1 MKAVKEVIVFTVGDA
16 TKISTWSNVPYFFT
30 TTLEKQGVK
39 VIRVNLQESKNL
51 KLLHFFC
58 FAWMVKFFFKKSA
71 YTYYRSAL
79 NNWDTNRKIK
89 KAVAANPNAD
99 LHVFLTFSFSSKPF
113 TNKPVLL
120 FGDWTYD
127 HQLNY
132 FAARK
137 PYGFEQRSVNRE
149 NTCIE
154 NADAVVVLFPKVAAY
169 MQAKYKNKNIHYLGN
184 VINSNAEE
192 VKDNVTN
199 RNNSVV
205 FIGAAKYMDGL
216 LTLIKAIEKLN
227 NAGIK
232 IDLQVIGIAANE
244 VGEKHAFVKYHGY
257 LDKGDTAQ
265 RKKYYE
271 ILNGAKVFVNTNQKW
286 ASFSASIE
294 AMYHYVPIIV
304 PPYPEFVETFGEQ
317 INFGKYCKQ
326 DDDLSKLILDVLSA
340 SDYTTLCSNAH
351 EAVKEFTWDKY
362 IGKVLGLLKE

>member
-1 MKAVKEVIVFTVGDA
+1 MKNVKEVIVFSVGDS

-30 TTLEKQGVK
+30 TTLEKQGIK
-39 VIRVNLQESKNL
+39 VNRVNLQESKNL
-51 KLLHFFC
+51 KLLYFFC
-58 FAWMVKFFFKKSA
+58 FGWLVKFFFKKSA

-89 KAVAANPNAD
+89 KAVQEYTNAD
-99 LHVFLTFSFSSKPF
+99 LHVFLTFSFSSKPY

-169 MQAKYKNKNIHYLGN
+169 MKEKYSNKNIHYLGN
-184 VINSNAEE
+184 VINSNADEIISD
-192 VKDNVTN
+192 VSKRT
-199 RNNSVV
+199 NSVV
-205 FIGAAKYMDGL
+205 FIGAAKYLDGL
-216 LTLIKAIEKLN
+216 HTLIKAIEKLN
-227 NAGIK
+227 ALGTK
-232 IDLQVIGIAANE
+232 IDLQVIGISANE
-244 VGEKHAFVKYHGY
+244 VGEQHTFVHYHGY
-257 LDKGDTAQ
+257 LDKGDTEQ

-271 ILNGAKVFVNTNQKW
+271 ILNGSKVFVNTNEKW

-304 PPYPEFVETFGEQ
+304 PAYPEFVETFGSQ
-317 INFGKYCKQ
+317 INFGNYCGAS
-326 DDDLSKLILDVLSA
+326 DDLSSLINEIITSPN
-340 SDYTTLCSNAH
+340 YPILCNNAH
-351 EAVKEFTWDKY
+351 EAVKDFTWDNY
-362 IGKVLGLLKE
+362 IGKVLGILD